1 MGRTDNDVARVGAA
15 DMAGDL
21 RQREVADGDA
31 KLPVTAQLLAL
42 VAVGG
47 DAAVGRVARGADSG
61 VQRLL
66 MGPGDHLNDRGTPS
80 AMPAGKSADKGKEE

>member
-1 MGRTDNDVARVGAA
+1 MGRTDDDVARVGAA

-21 RQREVADGDA
+21 WQREVADGHA
-31 KLPVTAQLLAL
+31 EFTVAAQLLAL

-66 MGPGDHLNDRGTPS
+66 MSPGDHLNDRATPS
-80 AMPAGKSADKGKEE
+80 AMPAGKSDKGKEE

>member
-1 MGRTDNDVARVGAA
+1 MGRTDNDVARIGAA

-80 AMPAGKSADKGKEE
+80 AMPAGKSDKGKEE

>member
-21 RQREVADGDA
+21 RQREVADGHA
-31 KLPVTAQLLAL
+31 EFTIAAQLLAL

-61 VQRLL
+61 V
-66 MGPGDHLNDRGTPS
+66 
-80 AMPAGKSADKGKEE
+80 